1 MDRYLFEASYS
12 IEGLKGLVAAGAKSR
27 VNVVGDLAASVGGTM
42 VSLDFANGGTD
53 VFLICDL
60 PDDEAATAL
69 TLTVCASGALDRYR
83 LIKLQSAEQVEAAAA
98 RNAKYVPPGG

>member
-12 IEGLKGLVAAGAKSR
+12 VEGIKGLVAAGAKSR
-27 VNVVGDLAASVGGTM
+27 VNVVNDLAASVGGTV

-60 PDDEAATAL
+60 PGDDAATAL
-69 TLTVCASGALDRYR
+69 TLAVVGSGALGRYR
-83 LIKLQSAEQVEAAAA
+83 LVKLQSAEQVEAASA
-98 RNAKYVPPGG
+98 RKAQYVPPGG